1 MNRKIRVIK
10 HGNQMPGQK
19 AVDRLELPDP
29 QQTREIASTI
39 KLWVSEFNERRRT
52 EEQHSR
58 SVHRQAMSAASL
70 VLLLFFGSWSVGRG
84 QQLRDAFHKVKQAVV
99 IIKTQ
104 QKELAPSPDG
114 GMVSANGLGSGV
126 LISSDGKILTA
137 AHLVEAAD
145 ATLVEFAD
153 GELIPAR
160 VLGAVHNADVAL
172 LQLEHTPASMIAVAP
187 LGDSDKVEVGDEV
200 FVVGAPYGLSFTLTA
215 GHISARHSVDNRIND
230 TPLKEFLQTDAAI
243 NQGNSGGPMFN
254 MNGEV
259 IGIVTNILS
268 KSGGSEGLGFAATSK
283 MARQLL
289 LDQKPFWSGI
299 EGFLL
304 KGDLAKALNVPQP
317 AGLLVERVADGSPA
331 SRAGILGGSMRVSI
345 ASEDLL
351 LGGDI
356 ILEVN
361 GLRYE
366 DGNENY
372 SRLYARLTKLKA
384 GDIIVIK
391 VLRQGQVVTLSVPIT
406 D

>member
-1 MNRKIRVIK
+1 MNPRIRVIK
-10 HGNQMPGQK
+10 RGNQRAEEPEI
-19 AVDRLELPDP
+19 DRLEPASREG
-29 QQTREIASTI
+29 TREITGTI
-39 KLWVSEFNERRRT
+39 KLWVNEYKERRRT

-58 SVHRQAMSAASL
+58 STYRLTLTAVS
-70 VLLLFFGSWSVGRG
+70 LLLTLCLGGSTQISG
-84 QQLRDAFHKVKQAVV
+84 QQLRDAFHKVKQSVV
-99 IIKTQ
+99 IIRTQ
-104 QKELAPSPDG
+104 QKELAPATQG

-145 ATLVEFAD
+145 ATLVEFSD

-172 LQLEHTPASMIAVAP
+172 LQLAHPPVNVVVAP
-187 LGDSDKVEVGDEV
+187 LGDSDKMDVGDEV
-200 FVVGAPYGLSFTLTA
+200 FVVGAPYGLGYTLTG
-215 GHISARHSVDNRIND
+215 GHISGRHSADNRISD
-230 TPLKEFLQTDAAI
+230 TASREFLQTDAAI

-268 KSGGSEGLGFAATSK
+268 QSGGSEGLGFAATSK

-304 KGDLAKALNVPQP
+304 TGDLARALNVPQA

-331 SRAGILGGSMRVSI
+331 ARAGIVAGSMRANV
-345 ASEDLL
+345 AGEDLL

-356 ILEVN
+356 ILEVD
-361 GLRYE
+361 GLPYE
-366 DGNENY
+366 DSSENY
-372 SRLYARLTKLKA
+372 TRLSVHLTKLRV
-384 GDIIVIK
+384 GDSIVIK
-391 VLRQGQVVTLSVPIT
+391 VFRQGQVVKLSVPIQ
-406 D
+406 

>member
-1 MNRKIRVIK
+1 MNPRIKVIK
-10 HGNQMPGQK
+10 RGNQIAKEP
-19 AVDRLELPDP
+19 AVDRLE
-29 QQTREIASTI
+29 QASRQSTREITGTI
-39 KLWVSEFNERRRT
+39 KLWVSEFKERRRT
-52 EEQHSR
+52 EEQHFR
-58 SVHRQAMSAASL
+58 STYKLTVTAVS
-70 VLLLFFGSWSVGRG
+70 LLLMLCLGGSTQTSG
-84 QQLRDAFHKVKQAVV
+84 QQLRDAFHKVKQSVV
-99 IIKTQ
+99 IIRTQ
-104 QKELAPSPDG
+104 QKELAPSPEG

-145 ATLVEFAD
+145 ATLVEFSD

-172 LQLEHTPASMIAVAP
+172 LQLAHPPAHVVVAP
-187 LGDSDKVEVGDEV
+187 LGDSDKMDVGDEV
-200 FVVGAPYGLSFTLTA
+200 FVVGAPYGLSYTLTA
-215 GHISARHSVDNRIND
+215 GHVSGRQSADNRISD
-230 TPLKEFLQTDAAI
+230 SESREFLQTDAAI

-254 MNGEV
+254 LNGEV

-268 KSGGSEGLGFAATSK
+268 QSGGSEGLGFAATSK

-289 LDQKPFWSGI
+289 LDQKPFWSGV

-304 KGDLAKALNVPQP
+304 KGDFAKALNVPQP

-331 SRAGILGGSMRVSI
+331 ARAGVIAGSMRANI
-345 ASEDLL
+345 AGEDLL

-361 GLRYE
+361 GLRFE
-366 DGNENY
+366 DSNENY

-384 GDIIVIK
+384 GDNVVIK
-391 VLRQGQVVTLSVPIT
+391 VFRQGQVVTLSVPIIE
-406 D
+406 

>member
-1 MNRKIRVIK
+1 MNPKVRVIK
-10 HGNQMPGQK
+10 HGDLRMKEPEL
-19 AVDRLELPDP
+19 DRLEHASPP
-29 QQTREIASTI
+29 STREITSSI
-39 KLWVSEFNERRRT
+39 KLWVSEFKERRRI
-52 EEQHSR
+52 EDQHSR
-58 SVHRQAMSAASL
+58 SAYSLTVKAA
-70 VLLLFFGSWSVGRG
+70 LLLLLIFLGGSTQTSG
-84 QQLRDAFHKVKQAVV
+84 QQLRDAFHKVKQSVV
-99 IIKTQ
+99 IIRTQ
-104 QKELAPSPDG
+104 QKELAPSPQG

-145 ATLVEFAD
+145 ATLVEFSD

-172 LQLEHTPASMIAVAP
+172 LQLAHPPANVVVAP
-187 LGDSDKVEVGDEV
+187 LGDSDKMDVGDEV
-200 FVVGAPYGLSFTLTA
+200 FLVGAPYGLSYTLTA
-215 GHISARHSVDNRIND
+215 GHISGRHAADNRVSD
-230 TPLKEFLQTDAAI
+230 SALREFLQTDAAI

-268 KSGGSEGLGFAATSK
+268 QSGGSEGLGFAATSK

-304 KGDLAKALNVPQP
+304 TGDLARALNVPQP

-331 SRAGILGGSMRVSI
+331 ARAGVIAGSMRANI
-345 ASEDLL
+345 AGEDLL

-356 ILEVN
+356 VLEVD
-361 GLRYE
+361 GLPYE
-366 DGNENY
+366 DSSENY
-372 SRLYARLTKLKA
+372 SRLLSHLTKLKV
-384 GDIIVIK
+384 GDSIVIK
-391 VLRQGQVVTLSVPIT
+391 VYRQGQVVKLSVPIIQ
-406 D
+406 

>member
-1 MNRKIRVIK
+1 MNPRIRVIK
-10 HGNQMPGQK
+10 HGGQRAK
-19 AVDRLELPDP
+19 APEVDQLE
-29 QQTREIASTI
+29 QASRQSTREITGTI
-39 KLWVSEFNERRRT
+39 KLWVSEFKERRRT

-58 SVHRQAMSAASL
+58 SRVTVTAASL
-70 VLLLFFGSWSVGRG
+70 LLMLCLGESIQTSG
-84 QQLRDAFHKVKQAVV
+84 QQLRDAFHKVKQSVV
-99 IIKTQ
+99 IIRTQ
-104 QKELAPSPDG
+104 QKELAPSPQQ

-145 ATLVEFAD
+145 ETLVEFSD

-172 LQLEHTPASMIAVAP
+172 LQLAHPPANVVVAP
-187 LGDSDKVEVGDEV
+187 LGDSDKMDVGDEV
-200 FVVGAPYGLSFTLTA
+200 FLVGAPYGLSYTLTA
-215 GHISARHSVDNRIND
+215 GHISGRHAADNRISD
-230 TPLKEFLQTDAAI
+230 TALREFLQTDAAI

-268 KSGGSEGLGFAATSK
+268 QSGGSEGLGFAATSK

-304 KGDLAKALNVPQP
+304 RGDLARALNVPQP

-331 SRAGILGGSMRVSI
+331 ARAGIVAGSMRANI
-345 ASEDLL
+345 AGEDLL

-356 ILEVN
+356 VLEVD
-361 GLRYE
+361 GLPYE
-366 DGNENY
+366 DSSENY
-372 SRLYARLTKLKA
+372 SRLHAHLTQLKV
-384 GDIIVIK
+384 GDSIVIK
-391 VLRQGQVVTLSVPIT
+391 VFRRGQVIKLSVPIIQ
-406 D
+406 

>member
-1 MNRKIRVIK
+1 MNPKVRVIK
-10 HGNQMPGQK
+10 HGDLRMKDQEL
-19 AVDRLELPDP
+19 DRLEEPSLP
-29 QQTREIASTI
+29 TRREITTTI
-39 KLWVSEFNERRRT
+39 KLWVSEFKERRRS
-52 EEQHSR
+52 EEQDSR
-58 SVHRQAMSAASL
+58 RIYRLTGTAASL
-70 VLLLFFGSWSVGRG
+70 LLILCLGGSTQTSG

-99 IIKTQ
+99 IIRTQ
-104 QKELAPSPDG
+104 QKELAPAPQG

-145 ATLVEFAD
+145 ATLVEFSD

-172 LQLEHTPASMIAVAP
+172 LQLAHPPANVVVAP
-187 LGDSDKVEVGDEV
+187 LGDSDKMDVGDEV
-200 FVVGAPYGLSFTLTA
+200 FLVGAPYGLSYTLTA
-215 GHISARHSVDNRIND
+215 GHISGRHVADNRISD
-230 TPLKEFLQTDAAI
+230 TALREFLQTDAAI

-268 KSGGSEGLGFAATSK
+268 QSGGSEGLGFAATSK

-304 KGDLAKALNVPQP
+304 TGDLARALNVPQP

-331 SRAGILGGSMRVSI
+331 ARAGVIAGSMRANI
-345 ASEDLL
+345 AGEDLL

-356 ILEVN
+356 ILEVD
-361 GLRYE
+361 GLPYE
-366 DGNENY
+366 DSSENY
-372 SRLYARLTKLKA
+372 SRLLAHLTKLKV
-384 GDIIVIK
+384 GDSIVIK
-391 VLRQGQVVTLSVPIT
+391 VYRQGQVVKLSVPIIQ
-406 D
+406 